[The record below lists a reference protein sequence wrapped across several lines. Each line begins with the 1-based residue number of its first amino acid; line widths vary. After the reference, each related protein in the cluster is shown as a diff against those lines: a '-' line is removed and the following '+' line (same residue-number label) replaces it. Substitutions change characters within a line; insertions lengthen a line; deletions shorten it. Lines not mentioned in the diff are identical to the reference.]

1 MNLSVA
7 LDHCLDVRLVFYIT
21 FKFGRFR
28 VVDLLIGLI
37 DGHKWYKKKLKIIIK
52 KKKKRK
58 RDGHKHQ

>member
-21 FKFGRFR
+21 FKFGKFR

-37 DGHKWYKKKLKIIIK
+37 DGHK
-52 KKKKRK
+52 
-58 RDGHKHQ
+58 